1 MAVLPSAL
9 AVFRS
14 MTSSKFVDSWIRQV
28 DGLTACDDPADIPPV
43 APKYARA
50 WSIADQT
57 ASFRPLAVLIVS
69 LERHELLST
78 HERFER
84 SDEERVTR
92 HDEHA
97 KTRLDGGR
105 QGGLN
110 VVH

>member
-1 MAVLPSAL
+1 
-9 AVFRS
+9 
-14 MTSSKFVDSWIRQV
+14 MTSSKIRRFLDRQV
-28 DGLTACDDPADIPPV
+28 DGLAACDDPAHMPPV

-78 HERFER
+78 HERFEP